1 MPSNAEPLLSV
12 LFIGD
17 IIGRPGRK
25 AVAKHLPGLVAEH
38 DVSFCVANAE
48 NAAGGKGLT
57 RKVAAELYDAGV
69 DVLTLGN
76 HAWAN
81 REIFDFIDEDDRIV
95 RPENFPPG
103 APGRGFGVYTSSTG
117 VRVAVLQFQG
127 RVFMDAIDCPFRA
140 ADRILAEEDLP
151 AARIVDFHAD
161 ATSEKWALG
170 WHLDG
175 RVSAVIGTHTHVP
188 TADERLLP
196 KGTAYITDVG
206 MVGSFDS
213 IIGVEPD
220 PIVYRFITRM
230 PRRHTVASTNV
241 RLCAAVIGIHPE
253 TGRPEWIRRIMVS

>member
-1 MPSNAEPLLSV
+1 
-12 LFIGD
+12 
-17 IIGRPGRK
+17 
-25 AVAKHLPGLVAEH
+25 VAKHLPDLLVEH
-38 DVSFCVANAE
+38 EVSFCVANAE

-57 RKVAAELYDAGV
+57 RKVSAELYDAGV

-81 REIFDFIDEDDRIV
+81 KEIFDFVEEDDRII

-103 APGRGFGVYTSSTG
+103 VPGRGWGVYTSSTG
-117 VRVAVLQFQG
+117 VEVAVMQFQG
-127 RVFMDAIDCPFRA
+127 RVFMDHIDCPFRA
-140 ADRILAEEDLP
+140 ADRILEGEKLP
-151 AARIVDFHAD
+151 AVRIVDFHAD

-188 TADERLLP
+188 TADERILP
-196 KGTAYITDVG
+196 KGTAYMTDVG

-220 PIVYRFITRM
+220 VVVHRFITRM
-230 PRRHTVASTNV
+230 PRRHTVASANV
-241 RLCAAVIGIHPE
+241 RLCAAVVSIDSE
-253 TGRPEWIRRIMVS
+253 TGRGQEIRRIMVQ